1 MVVLYSESFKDS
13 ADPFRIYMLMLP
25 ARVAYFGMLFQGAG
39 KTHLVIL
46 RAIIT
51 LFLNTMITYFLVRK
65 FGMSGAAWG
74 TVAVVWFFVVPYCV
88 IQCSKFV
95 EARWNVLL
103 PYRYILA
110 VGTVSAAAA
119 LGAWYLSGLFEI
131 RSALFAGM
139 LKGFIYTFVVSIL
152 MGVFFREDCL
162 HIYKQLKSRL
172 R

>member
-1 MVVLYSESFKDS
+1 
-13 ADPFRIYMLMLP
+13 MLMLP

-39 KTHLVIL
+39 KTHLVLL

-51 LFLNTMITYFLVRK
+51 LFLNTVITYFLVRQ

-95 EARWNVLL
+95 EARWNALL

-119 LGAWYLSGLFEI
+119 LCAWYLSNLFEI
-131 RSALFAGM
+131 KSALYAGM
-139 LKGFIYTFVVSIL
+139 LKGFIYTSGVSIL
-152 MGVFFREDCL
+152 MAVFFREDCL
-162 HIYKQLKSRL
+162 HIYKQLKSKL